1 MVIFPISIFS
11 QIRSEGG
18 GVIKYHFFPKF
29 KIVHIILGGGVMKI
43 MDFFHN
49 LGHFL
54 FGMLPL
60 AMLVRLVRFSN
71 K

>member
-29 KIVHIILGGGVMKI
+29 KIVQINLGGGVKKI

-49 LGHFL
+49 LWDFFFGRLPL
-54 FGMLPL
+54 FGLGL
-60 AMLVRLVRFSN
+60 
-71 K
+71 